1 MACRMKVSA
10 NWRLVATVVLIGL
23 CSLLA
28 IAIPSRQDEEEDGTR
43 RIWNKRFQEARARAA
58 RRLGKL
64 TNAPTSSQ
72 ATSRDVGVST
82 VTAPTASPAGV
93 VDGELIGVTVWR
105 LRNTTASDDQ
115 NRPRLLV
122 QKDGQV
128 SQLIAARVAADTP
141 FSEGQMVRL
150 GIEATSE
157 RDSYLYVIDREVY
170 ADGTTSDPYLI
181 FPSQTT
187 PPGGN
192 VVTDGKIVYV
202 PAQGDPIP
210 YFTLSPIRKDYVR
223 EALTIIVSPTP
234 LDLTPGAPGDPTRLD
249 SSQVAQW
256 EKQWG
261 GRTEQREARGGV
273 GKQWTVAEKEAG
285 EGERRLAQ
293 SDPLPQTIYR
303 VEVKPGAPALVHV
316 PLRIAK

>member
-1 MACRMKVSA
+1 MACRMIGSA
-10 NWRLVATVVLIGL
+10 NWRLVATVVLLGV

-28 IAIPSRQDEEEDGTR
+28 LAIPSQQDEEEDGTR

-58 RRLGKL
+58 RRTGKL

-72 ATSRDVGVST
+72 ATSRDVGVSD
-82 VTAPTASPAGV
+82 VTAPTASPAGA

-105 LRNTTASDDQ
+105 LRNATASDDQ
-115 NRPRLLV
+115 NRPRLLA
-122 QKDGQV
+122 QKDGL
-128 SQLIAARVAADTP
+128 QLIAARVAADTP

-170 ADGTTSDPYLI
+170 ADGASSDPYLI

-202 PAQGDPIP
+202 PAQADPIP
-210 YFTLSPIRKDYVR
+210 YFTMSPTRKDQVS
-223 EALTIIVSPTP
+223 EALTIIVSPMP
-234 LDLTPGAPGDPTRLD
+234 LELTPGAPGDPTRLD

-261 GRTEQREARGGV
+261 GRTEQRESRGGV

-285 EGERRLAQ
+285 EGERRLTQ

-316 PLRIAK
+316 PLRITK

>member
-1 MACRMKVSA
+1 MACRMIVSA
-10 NWRLVATVVLIGL
+10 NWRLAATVVLLVL
-23 CSLLA
+23 CSLAA
-28 IAIPSRQDEEEDGTR
+28 IAIPSQQDEEEDGNR
-43 RIWNKRFQEARARAA
+43 RIWNKRFLEARARAA
-58 RRLGKL
+58 RRPGKSA
-64 TNAPTSSQ
+64 NATTTSQ
-72 ATSRDVGVST
+72 TTSREGVVST
-82 VTAPTASPAGV
+82 VTAPTASPAGA

-105 LRNTTASDDQ
+105 LRNETASDDK

-122 QKDGQV
+122 QKDGR
-128 SQLIAARVAADTP
+128 QLIAERVAADTP
-141 FSEGQMVRL
+141 FSEGQNVRL
-150 GIEATSE
+150 SIEAPREQS
-157 RDSYLYVIDREVY
+157 SYLYVIDREVY
-170 ADGTTSDPYLI
+170 TDGATSDPYLI

-261 GRTEQREARGGV
+261 GQIEQREARGGV

-285 EGERRLAQ
+285 EGERRLTQ